1 MKCAVVAGT
10 YDPITLGH
18 TDVIARSANIFDEII
33 VAVGR
38 SEKKNTLFS
47 LEERVALVEEAIAG
61 IPNVRVEPLDGLLV
75 DFACSQGAH
84 AVVKGLRAVTD
95 FEYEFQ
101 MAALNYKLHPEM
113 ETFFIMSPPDYM
125 YLSSSMVRE
134 IASMG
139 GDVSAFVPPCA
150 ERELKKRFGYE

>member
-1 MKCAVVAGT
+1 MRRAVVAGT

-18 TDVIARSANIFDEII
+18 LDVITRSANIFDEII

-38 SEKKNTLFS
+38 SEKNNTLFS
-47 LEERVALVEEAIAG
+47 LEERVALVKEAVSG
-61 IPNVRVEPLDGLLV
+61 VSNVTVEPLEGLLV
-75 DFACSQGAH
+75 DFAESRGAH

-101 MAALNYKLHPEM
+101 MAALNYKLHPDM

-125 YLSSSMVRE
+125 YLSSSIVRE

-139 GDVSAFVPPCA
+139 GDVSDFVPPFA
-150 ERELKKRFGYE
+150 ERALKERYGLA

>member
-1 MKCAVVAGT
+1 MRRAVVAGT

-18 TDVIARSANIFDEII
+18 LDVITRSANIFDEII

-47 LEERVALVEEAIAG
+47 LEERVALVKEAVSG
-61 IPNVRVEPLDGLLV
+61 VSNVTVEPLEGLLV
-75 DFACSQGAH
+75 DFAESRGAH

-101 MAALNYKLHPEM
+101 MAALNYKLHPDM

-125 YLSSSMVRE
+125 YLSSSNVRE

-139 GDVSAFVPPCA
+139 GDVSDFVPPCA
-150 ERELKKRFGYE
+150 ERALKERYGLA